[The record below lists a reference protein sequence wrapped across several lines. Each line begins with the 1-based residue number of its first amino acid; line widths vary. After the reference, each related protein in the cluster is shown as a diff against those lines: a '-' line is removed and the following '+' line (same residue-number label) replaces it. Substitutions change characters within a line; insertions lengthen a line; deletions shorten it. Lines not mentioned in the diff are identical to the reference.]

1 MNEPVVIGNA
11 TRIYALCEFP
21 SQIPRYV
28 GKTIQPLRLRMAAHQ
43 QAARRMSPR
52 LPVHRWLAKR
62 HREGQQVCIKW
73 IETVDASGD
82 WQARE
87 RYWILSLRAD
97 GSDLLNLTDGGEGLA
112 GHKFT
117 QEHKQKI
124 ADALRTGSMCS
135 CIRCGEKFWR
145 KANQIAKGQAKFCS
159 RQCANTYNRG
169 GHHGAA

>member
-1 MNEPVVIGNA
+1 MNDPVIIGNA

-21 SQIPRYV
+21 SQAPRYV
-28 GKTIQPLRLRMAAHQ
+28 GKTVRSLRLRMAAHRQ
-43 QAARRMSPR
+43 TSRRAAR

-62 HREGQQVCIKW
+62 EREGRQVCIKW
-73 IETVDASGD
+73 IETVDAFGD

-87 RYWILSLRAD
+87 RHWIATLRAE
-97 GSDLLNLTDGGEGLA
+97 GASLLNLTAGGEGLA

-117 QEHKQKI
+117 EEHKQRI
-124 ADALRTGSMCS
+124 ATAIRTGSTCA
-135 CIRCGEKFWR
+135 CIRCGERFWR

-169 GHHGAA
+169 GHRDAT